1 MQDTAITIKNLSVR
15 FNGHTVLN
23 DISASIPAGG
33 CTVFVGPNGAGKT
46 TLLLC
51 LLGEVPYTGS
61 IIRTSREFDGRVGYV
76 PQDLRR
82 AGSTPVTVREFL
94 ALAVSRRPMWLGM
107 SRAVRA
113 AVDDALG
120 EVDMK
125 DAASRRICDL
135 SGGQLRRVLLAQA
148 LIRRPKL
155 LLLDEPAAGVDLR
168 GEHLFWDILDDAR
181 KRHGLTTIMVS
192 HNLPMAAHYA
202 THVLCVFDTTCMEGE
217 PHKVLTA
224 RNLIEV
230 FGIPIH
236 LYPDQ
241 CSQPQHLCPQ
251 CGAFSRE
258 EDEDES
264 MGRTPTCCR
273 LTREGSPFRMAC
285 SCGHAGEEHH
295 A

>member
-1 MQDTAITIKNLSVR
+1 MQNTAISIENLSVR
-15 FNGHTVLN
+15 FRGYTVL
-23 DISASIPAGG
+23 DGISASIPAGG

-51 LLGEVPYTGS
+51 LLGEVPYTGT
-61 IIRTSREFDGRVGYV
+61 IRKSGDFAGRVGYV

-82 AGSTPVTVREFL
+82 ADSTPVTVSEFL
-94 ALAVSRRPMWLGM
+94 ALSVSRRPMWLGFGGAVR
-107 SRAVRA
+107 RAVSDVLA
-113 AVDDALG
+113 
-120 EVDMK
+120 EVDMR
-125 DAASRRICDL
+125 DAAERRICDL

-148 LIRRPKL
+148 LIRRPRL

-181 KRHGLTTIMVS
+181 RRLGLTTVMVS
-192 HNLPMAAHYA
+192 HNLPMAAHFA
-202 THVLCVFDTTCMEGE
+202 THVVCIFDGTCMEGA

-224 RNLIEV
+224 RNLMEV

-241 CSQPQHLCPQ
+241 CSQPQYLCPK

-258 EDEDES
+258 EDGNAGS
-264 MGRTPTCCR
+264 APTCCS
-273 LTREGSPFRMAC
+273 LNPEGSPFRAAC
-285 SCGHAGEEHH
+285 SCGRAGENKHD
-295 A
+295 